1 MIQHTIRLIV
11 YALTL
16 PLLGLTVSC
25 SGKGKPADSDTRK
38 ATVVVTI
45 PPLEYFARG
54 IGGDMVETVCLIPA
68 SADPE
73 TFEPTITQLKKAAK
87 ADVLLSVGILPFEKQ
102 ISSSISSSSSG
113 SGITVA
119 NLADSVVL
127 VAGTHGHD
135 EADPHIWTSYRNARI
150 MARHTYRAL
159 VDALPSAATYF
170 RHRLDSIEARLD
182 SLDRHTAERL
192 KPLQGEYFLV
202 WHPSLTYFARDYGLT
217 QLAVGSEH
225 KESSLA
231 GLKEQLDNINL
242 SDVNVFFFQKEFDSR
257 QSKVISSATGLQP
270 VMIEPMSDN
279 PEQTLSA
286 VTESL
291 VKSITNTQ

>member
-1 MIQHTIRLIV
+1 MIKQTIHLIIC
-11 YALTL
+11 ALSL
-16 PLLGLTVSC
+16 PLLGLSTSC
-25 SGKGKPADSDTRK
+25 SGNEKPTDSDSRK

-45 PPLEYFARG
+45 PPLEYFARS
-54 IGGDMVETVCLIPA
+54 IGGEMVETICLIPA

-87 ADVLLSVGILPFEKQ
+87 ADVLLSVGILPFERQ
-102 ISSSISSSSSG
+102 ISGSISSSSSD

-119 NLADSVVL
+119 NLADSVIL
-127 VAGTHGHD
+127 VNGTHGHD

-150 MARHTYRAL
+150 MAHHTYQAL
-159 VDALPSAATYF
+159 ADALPEAAPYF
-170 RHRLDSIEARLD
+170 RHRLDSLDARLD
-182 SLDRHTAERL
+182 SLDRCTAARL
-192 KPLQGEYFLV
+192 KPLQGESFLV

-257 QSKVISSATGLQP
+257 QSGVIASATGLHP

-279 PEQTLSA
+279 PEQTLSE

-291 VKSITNTQ
+291 VKSMTKTQ